1 MNIIKYKGETMQ
13 VIHGAHNY
21 QDGPLTLALGN
32 FDGVH
37 LAHKEII
44 QQTVNKASREGTTS
58 AVFILDPHP
67 VRVLYPQK
75 TFLMLSSLQE
85 RIEMLEQMGIDFL
98 IVEEFTTKTSQLSP
112 FCFVRETLVECLKAE
127 NIIVGFDYTFGR
139 RGRGRAVHLL
149 KWGERLNFNVE
160 IVKPVII
167 DNEVVSSSLIKG
179 LISQGKVYKASRYLG
194 YYFRRKG
201 TVVGGEGRGKAL
213 GYPTANLKIPG
224 GLILPQN
231 GVYLSM
237 VEWRGG
243 EYYGVTNV
251 GVKPTFHTGGEVV
264 VEIYLLDFNE
274 DIYGEELIVR
284 FLHRIR
290 EEKAF
295 SSGTLLKDQIE
306 KDVQTARKLL
316 SSMDNY
322 TIITA
327 RSSEKDSE

>member
-1 MNIIKYKGETMQ
+1 MQ
-13 VIHGAHNY
+13 VIHGTHNY

-32 FDGVH
+32 FDGLH

-44 QQTVNKASREGTTS
+44 LHTVKKASRERTNS

-85 RIEMLEQMGIDFL
+85 RIEMLAQMGIDFL
-98 IVEEFTTKTSQLSP
+98 IIEKFTAKTSQLPP
-112 FCFVRETLVECLKAE
+112 FSFVRESLVNQLKAV

-149 KWGERLNFNVE
+149 KWGEKFNFHVE

-167 DNEVVSSSLIKG
+167 DNEVVSSSLVKD
-179 LISQGKVYKASRYLG
+179 LVSQGEVYKASRYLG

-201 TVVGGEGRGKAL
+201 TVIGGEGRGKVL

-224 GLILPQN
+224 GLLLPRN

-237 VEWRGG
+237 VEWRGKK
-243 EYYGVTNV
+243 YYGVTNI
-251 GVKPTFHTGGEVV
+251 GIKPTFHTGGEIV
-264 VEIYLLDFNE
+264 VEIYLLDFNK
-274 DIYGEELIVR
+274 DIYGEELTVH

-295 SSGTLLKDQIE
+295 SSEALLKDQIE
-306 KDVQTARKLL
+306 RDVQTARKLL
-316 SSMDNY
+316 DNMDKY
-322 TIITA
+322 TIIST
-327 RSSEKDSE
+327 SNSEKDGE